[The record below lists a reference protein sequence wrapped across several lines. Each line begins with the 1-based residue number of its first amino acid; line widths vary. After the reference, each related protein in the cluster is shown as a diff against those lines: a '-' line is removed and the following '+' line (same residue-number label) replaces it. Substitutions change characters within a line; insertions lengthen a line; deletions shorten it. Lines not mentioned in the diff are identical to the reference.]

1 MKNKTKSL
9 AGAALALAWLGAPAH
24 AQTMFGSLSNFDV
37 VNDTGEICRG
47 FEIELEGVSSSDIWS
62 TFGSPYIR
70 YGDPTIVPT
79 ATGIIVRYASTFG
92 PSGWAVGTPLPSGP
106 FPQGGHECYYP
117 AYGGDPNY
125 ETLGGEHFGVAL
137 NGNPTNTRYRW
148 LLGDASGNLYPA
160 GSNVKIPAPVWNVQ
174 PPANPAAPAAVQAVL
189 PALPKDHPEDVFGE
203 ALWVKVFV
211 MEAAEPAELE
221 HLLLGDP
228 AVPDGSEPAEIEIE
242 WQLLQAGKDNGDEVD
257 SGLDDMGMN
266 SESITRRYEFYK
278 YIGPYNDEGEAKIED
293 PNDPTIDP
301 ILFPNGVVG
310 EFLGAQNAA
319 FNLAP
324 FVPEPSGLALIG
336 GGLVGVAR
344 HRRRRRKGGPA

>member
-1 MKNKTKSL
+1 MRNKPKVL
-9 AGAALALAWLGAPAH
+9 VGAAIVIAWHCTPAP

-37 VNDTGEICRG
+37 VNDTGDVCRG
-47 FEIELEGVSSSDIWS
+47 FEIELEGVSSSDIYS

-79 ATGIIVRYASTFG
+79 ATGIIVRYASAFSAT
-92 PSGWAVGTPLPSGP
+92 GWVVGTPIPAVP
-106 FPQGGHECYYP
+106 FPTGGHELHYP

-137 NGNPTNTRYRW
+137 NGNPTNTIYRW
-148 LLGDASGNLYPA
+148 LLGDAAGNLSPG

-174 PPANPAAPAAVQAVL
+174 PPANPAAPAAVQAVI
-189 PALPKDHPEDVFGE
+189 PALPKEHPEDVFGE
-203 ALWVKVFV
+203 ALWVRVFV
-211 MEAAEPAELE
+211 TEAAEPAELE

-242 WQLLQAGKDNGDEVD
+242 WQLLQAGKDSGDEVD
-257 SGLDDMGMN
+257 SGLDDLGID
-266 SESITRRYEFYK
+266 SESITRRYEFYS
-278 YIGPYNDEGEAKIED
+278 YIGPYNLEGEAQFED
-293 PNDPTIDP
+293 PEDPAIDP
-301 ILFPNGVVG
+301 IEFPNGIVG

-324 FVPEPSGLALIG
+324 FVPEPSALALFGMGLMGLAG
-336 GGLVGVAR
+336 
-344 HRRRRRKGGPA
+344 HCRRRRKGGPA